1 MKLAPLTRGK
11 SARSTLYV
19 RLVMRF
25 AARHVLGAAA
35 AGFDLAVRRA
45 MLASPGGIKRAAT
58 LRHEVRLSLL
68 ARLAKRY
75 VKTGAGEHFF
85 AEAPRIRPIMDVRAT
100 RPDGSRV
107 VDVSWPSNYVTF
119 LPEVQEEYDRYV
131 ENRTATARLVASAQP
146 RPVAILIHGYLGG
159 MHRTERRVWPMSFW
173 RRLGMDVALFVLP
186 FHGRRA
192 ERRFGGK
199 PPFPGADPRITNEG
213 FRQAMRDLQAFVAWL
228 LERGHPQVGV
238 MGMSLGGFS
247 TALAATL
254 ESRLAFAIP
263 IIPLASIAATA
274 RQNRHLGS
282 TPEEEEA
289 EYRALDAVYRV
300 TSPLHRPPA
309 IAPNRMLIVA
319 GEADRITPIEHAQN
333 LAAHFHCR
341 LETMPGGHLMQFG
354 RGERFRSIGRFLNE
368 IGVVSRGARPR
379 ETK

>member
-1 MKLAPLTRGK
+1 
-11 SARSTLYV
+11 
-19 RLVMRF
+19 MRF

-35 AGFDLAVRRA
+35 AGFDIAVRRA
-45 MLASPGGIKRAAT
+45 MLASPGGIKRAST

-75 VKTGAGEHFF
+75 VKTGAGEQFF
-85 AEAPRIRPIMDVRAT
+85 AKPPRIRPATDVRAT

-107 VDVSWPSNYVTF
+107 LDVSWPSEYETF

-131 ENRTATARLVASAQP
+131 ENRTATARLVAHAEP

-192 ERRFGGK
+192 ERRFGSK

-213 FRQAMRDLQAFVAWL
+213 FRQAMRDLQGFVGWL
-228 LERGHPQVGV
+228 VERGHPHVGV

-254 ESRLAFAIP
+254 ETRLAFAIP

-274 RQNRHLGS
+274 RQNGHLGT

-289 EYRALDAVYRV
+289 QYRALDAVYRV
-300 TSPLHRPPA
+300 TSPLHRTPVVP
-309 IAPNRMLIVA
+309 PNRMLIIA
-319 GEADRITPIEHAQN
+319 GAADRITPMAHAQN

-368 IGVVSRGARPR
+368 IGVVSRGARPG